1 MMVGRRALRGIGS
14 GCARMLRSA
23 ISVASLL
30 ILVAACSSAP
40 PQKGF
45 YKLGRPYQID
55 GRWYY
60 PEFDPD
66 YDRTGV
72 ASWYGE
78 PFHGRPTA
86 NGEVFDR
93 RVVTAAH
100 PTLPLPSLV
109 RVTNL
114 DNGRELTIRV
124 NDRGPFVGDR
134 IIDLSQEAARQL
146 GFERQGTAPV
156 RVRFV
161 RLDDAEGIPPR
172 PTVRR
177 VREPAAAPS
186 LTAEQRARPEVR
198 EAGLQLAAPPG
209 QAVVRQVGQCQGR
222 FIQVGA
228 FAEPTRAERVVA
240 ELHALKVMP
249 VSLWKPPRH
258 RLARVRLGPIAD
270 PATAS
275 AALNRLK
282 RSGFGEAFIVMPEQE
297 PPATC

>member
-1 MMVGRRALRGIGS
+1 MVRRRTLSEIGS
-14 GCARMLRSA
+14 GWTGMLRSA
-23 ISVASLL
+23 VSLASLL
-30 ILVAACSSAP
+30 ILVAACSGAP
-40 PQKGF
+40 PQKGS
-45 YKLGRPYQID
+45 YKLGRPYQVD

-60 PEFDPD
+60 PEYDPH

-114 DNGRELTIRV
+114 ENGRELTIRV

-146 GFERQGTAPV
+146 GFERQGTASV
-156 RVRFV
+156 RVQFV
-161 RLDDAEGIPPR
+161 RLDDAEGTAPR
-172 PTVRR
+172 PTVTLARS
-177 VREPAAAPS
+177 PAAAPS
-186 LTAEQRARPEVR
+186 LTAERARPRVR
-198 EAGLQLAAPPG
+198 EAGLQLAATQPPG
-209 QAVVRQVGQCQGR
+209 QAIARHAEQCNGR

-228 FAEPTRAERVVA
+228 FAEPAHAQRVVA

-249 VSLWKPPRH
+249 VSLWTLPRD

-270 PATAS
+270 PRSAS
-275 AALNRLK
+275 AALDRLK
-282 RSGFGEAFIVMPEQE
+282 RSGFSEAFIVAPEEE
-297 PPATC
+297 PFTTC